1 MERIFDLFLGL
12 PVHVLINHL
21 VIVFVPL
28 FSVAFILIA
37 FFERLRSNY
46 STITIIGLVAAFVSA
61 FIAKQSGEALSL
73 RVGYPTNHAWW
84 GERLVIVSA
93 FLLLVALIWTKL
105 KDKKSFIS
113 KLLGYVGI
121 LFAVAA
127 IAISILAGHSGASAS
142 WGYKIESTN
151 STSTP

>member
-1 MERIFDLFLGL
+1 
-12 PVHVLINHL
+12 V
-21 VIVFVPL
+21 
-28 FSVAFILIA
+28 
-37 FFERLRSNY
+37 
-46 STITIIGLVAAFVSA
+46 T
-61 FIAKQSGEALSL
+61 
-73 RVGYPTNHAWW
+73 
-84 GERLVIVSA
+84 
-93 FLLLVALIWTKL
+93 LIWTKL